1 MGFGASNQRGI
12 MNRSSLTR
20 ETKMKRKLLFT
31 ITAIGISLLLNPL
44 NTRAQSADIRKW
56 EVGVDFSSI
65 TFGPGQSEP
74 GLGGRLTYNLNKHV
88 ALEAAGFIF
97 PRHCQFCAGQQ
108 NGRISE
114 GLFGVKAGKRFEKWG
129 IFGKARPG
137 VISFSDGQFNV
148 VPITVNPPTGPGAF
162 PFEFVTRRL
171 TTPAV
176 DLGAVL
182 EFYPTK
188 RIVTRI
194 DFGNT
199 IIHYS
204 SRTSNYLF
212 FDSTTGKTL
221 LGTSTIPAQNRG
233 SLQITAGVG
242 FRF

>member
-1 MGFGASNQRGI
+1 
-12 MNRSSLTR
+12 MNGSSLTR
-20 ETKMKRKLLFT
+20 EMKMKRQLFFGVT
-31 ITAIGISLLLNPL
+31 VVAVCLLLSPL
-44 NTRAQSADIRKW
+44 ATRAQSPDIKKW

-65 TFGPGQSEP
+65 TFNAGKSEP
-74 GLGGRLTYNLNKHV
+74 GFGGRLTYNLNKHV
-88 ALEAAGFIF
+88 ALEAAGYFF
-97 PRHCQFCAGQQ
+97 PRKCQFCAGQQ

-137 VISFSDGQFNV
+137 FISFSEGKFNI
-148 VPITVNPPTGPGAF
+148 VPITVNPPTGVGAF
-162 PFEFVTRRL
+162 PFQFVTNRL

-188 RIVTRI
+188 RIVTRL

-199 IIHYS
+199 LIHYS
-204 SRTSNYLF
+204 PQTTNFLF
-212 FDSTTGKTL
+212 FDSTIGKTM
-221 LGTSTIPAQNRG
+221 LGTSTTPAQNRG
-233 SLQITAGVG
+233 SFQIMAGVG

>member
-1 MGFGASNQRGI
+1 MGI
-12 MNRSSLTR
+12 MNESSLTR
-20 ETKMKRKLLFT
+20 ETKMKRRQLFT
-31 ITAIGISLLLNPL
+31 ITAAMGICFLLSPL
-44 NTRAQSADIRKW
+44 NTRAQSADTRKW
-56 EVGVDFSSI
+56 EVGADFSSI
-65 TFGPGQSEP
+65 TFNAGKSEP
-74 GLGGRLTYNLNKHV
+74 GFGGRLTYNLNKHV
-88 ALEAAGFIF
+88 ALEAAGFFF
-97 PRHCQFCAGQQ
+97 PRRCSFCAGQQ

-137 VISFSDGQFNV
+137 LISFSDGKFNV

-162 PFEFVTRRL
+162 PFQFVTNRL
-171 TTPAV
+171 TAPAV

-194 DFGNT
+194 DLGNT
-199 IIHYS
+199 LIHYS
-204 SRTSNYLF
+204 PQTTNFLF
-212 FDSTTGKTL
+212 IDPATGKTT

-233 SLQITAGVG
+233 SLQIIAGVG

>member
-1 MGFGASNQRGI
+1 MRRNLFFTIAALGI
-12 MNRSSLTR
+12 C
-20 ETKMKRKLLFT
+20 LLFC
-31 ITAIGISLLLNPL
+31 SL
-44 NTRAQSADIRKW
+44 NTRAQSADTRKW

-65 TFGPGQSEP
+65 TFNAGKSEP
-74 GLGGRLTYNLNKHV
+74 GFGGRLTYNLNKHV
-88 ALEAAGFIF
+88 ALEAAGYFF
-97 PRHCQFCAGQQ
+97 PRRCTFCAGQQ

-137 VISFSDGQFNV
+137 LISFSDGKFNV
-148 VPITVNPPTGPGAF
+148 VPITVNPPTGVGAF
-162 PFEFVTRRL
+162 PFEFVTNRL

-194 DFGNT
+194 DVGNT
-199 IIHYS
+199 LIHYS
-204 SRTSNYLF
+204 PQTTNYLF
-212 FDSTTGKTL
+212 FDSTTGKTV
-221 LGTSTIPAQNRG
+221 LGTSTTPAQNRG

>member
-1 MGFGASNQRGI
+1 M
-12 MNRSSLTR
+12 T
-20 ETKMKRKLLFT
+20 RKLFFT
-31 ITAIGISLLLNPL
+31 ITVTGICLLLSPF
-44 NTRAQSADIRKW
+44 NTRAQSADTRKW

-65 TFGPGQSEP
+65 TFNAGKSEP
-74 GLGGRLTYNLNKHV
+74 GFGGRLTYNLNKHV
-88 ALEAAGFIF
+88 ALEAAGYFF
-97 PRHCQFCAGQQ
+97 PRHCTFCAGQE

-137 VISFSDGQFNV
+137 LISFSDGKFNV

-162 PFEFVTRRL
+162 PFTFVTNRL

-188 RIVTRI
+188 RIITRI

-199 IIHYS
+199 LIHYS
-204 SRTSNYLF
+204 PQTINYLF
-212 FDSTTGKTL
+212 IDPATGTTM
-221 LGTSTIPAQNRG
+221 LGTSTTPAQNRG
-233 SLQITAGVG
+233 SLQIMAGVG

>member
-1 MGFGASNQRGI
+1 
-12 MNRSSLTR
+12 
-20 ETKMKRKLLFT
+20 MKRRLSIT
-31 ITAIGISLLLNPL
+31 IATMGICFFLSAL
-44 NTRAQSADIRKW
+44 NTRAQSADTRKW

-65 TFGPGQSEP
+65 TFNAGKSEP
-74 GLGGRLTYNLNKHV
+74 GFGGRLTYNLNKHV
-88 ALEAAGFIF
+88 ALEAAGYFF
-97 PRHCQFCAGQQ
+97 PRKCQFCAGQQ

-137 VISFSDGQFNV
+137 LISFSDGKFNI
-148 VPITVNPPTGPGAF
+148 VPITVNPPTGVGAF
-162 PFEFVTRRL
+162 PFQFVTNRL

-194 DFGNT
+194 DLGNT
-199 IIHYS
+199 LIHYS
-204 SRTSNYLF
+204 PQTTNYLF
-212 FDSTTGKTL
+212 IDPATGKTV
-221 LGTSTIPAQNRG
+221 LGTSTTPAQNRG
-233 SLQITAGVG
+233 SLQIMAGVG